1 MTRQL
6 YTIHPGI
13 GQQAIDYRGKETGS
27 RERNRFFFLFFSFF
41 SGQVRP
47 RFTFVWFLKMCFE
60 KPSYYTTLRTLERE
74 KMAPPTSFSRLLL
87 LLMLSFKHL
96 FCLVLLSFRLP
107 KLLPIHGSSR
117 PTEKKT
123 QSGVEQTTTEKKM
136 CPVQSKHTCV
146 WRAFYIFL
154 LQALSGANHSPPAS
168 STLYVHLKLSTY
180 FYLCSITRMI
190 NVIFWKKE
198 PTKKKKK
205 KEFTCVQTGSG
216 RVKLG
221 DQHFRV
227 GLFVVSFSFIIT
239 KEKKNIVAQ
248 EDREEEGLG

>member
-27 RERNRFFFLFFSFF
+27 RERNRFFFFSFLFFRDK
-41 SGQVRP
+41 SGPDLHSSGFWKCV
-47 RFTFVWFLKMCFE
+47 LKS
-60 KPSYYTTLRTLERE
+60 PAITLHYARWKGKRWL
-74 KMAPPTSFSRLLL
+74 PPTSFSRLLL

-136 CPVQSKHTCV
+136 CPGQSKHTCV

-216 RVKLG
+216 RVKLR

-239 KEKKNIVAQ
+239 KEKKI
-248 EDREEEGLG
+248 